1 MNPCTQF
8 SVFIID
14 GYFRFDTLPWETLT
28 GTLMYNKHPETHGI
42 LLHPQEALQMP
53 IKINLMP
60 IGRNWMPIKCT
71 PGMPIRN
78 TMMPIGNTLA
88 HTESPDSLGGGE
100 QLVDPGMQSYNS
112 HTPFYSLEIN
122 SQTQMDMNRKDLF
135 QPTST
140 TRMTY

>member
-1 MNPCTQF
+1 MNPCMQF

-28 GTLMYNKHPETHGI
+28 GTLMYNKHPKTHGI

-53 IKINLMP
+53 IKSNLMP

-78 TMMPIGNTLA
+78 TMMPIENTLA
-88 HTESPDSLGGGE
+88 HTESPYSLGGGE
-100 QLVDPGMQSYNS
+100 QLVDPGMQSDS
-112 HTPFYSLEIN
+112 HTLFYSLEIN

-140 TRMTY
+140 TCMTY